1 MHSSQT
7 YVFSFSSSTIDYL
20 KENDVRDIVEKA
32 VISAMEKSQPD
43 EGDGTFGIIDTS
55 NMLFIKYEVSGKN
68 IKILLLESY
77 TIQWKEFVLEGI

>member
-1 MHSSQT
+1 
-7 YVFSFSSSTIDYL
+7 
-20 KENDVRDIVEKA
+20 
-32 VISAMEKSQPD
+32 MEKSQPD

-77 TIQWKEFVLEGI
+77 TIQ